1 MSECYT
7 LHSGWLERI
16 TKDTKGKERRE
27 HLWSVLKRNG
37 FIFFFTEQNEHTA
50 ETHIG
55 KLPINTNTVFTR
67 QEKDE
72 KKYDGYIFKI
82 FARDKNVE
90 SNVKFKTT
98 KKSSMELWRG
108 YINILGKNRLPPDLD
123 LPADCIQDMD
133 FVLAGLRRSPKE
145 PDGHLSAR
153 TNLSRDSGIPQ
164 DSVSSVTVTTKLT
177 SASGGSGG
185 SGGNS
190 SLSSE
195 GRGGKRHK
203 FSNNPQG
210 DDIYPSWF
218 IANCSREKAISIFTA
233 VGTAY
238 GNTLMRESAQSTSQ
252 GTYVISYCSRIKDRM
267 PVCDHFKI
275 LRTQAGYK
283 IDVDTPHV
291 DMTNL
296 TDVMMFFIKLN
307 GADRTQSLTTN
318 DLSLLGLKDSA
329 YSTYLPNKAAD
340 PTPRDLTIVPN
351 REARGRESSDPPPG
365 NPVRRDYD
373 YEAPVP
379 PVQRPKTVTGAT
391 LKSQM
396 RKYDLDTKESA
407 RSNRHFHPDMTGSHT
422 VAPKRKGGRP
432 ELPPQTR
439 VSMPDPGQFHK
450 SPRAAVSWQKDFHV
464 HPQTESPPVRREET
478 PPPPCEVKP
487 VLGYE
492 NDQPGFDKVLSGQTM
507 ADVSPEIPPPNYKA
521 PAPPPIVPIEVK
533 LPSKSPPSFKAPE
546 IPLTS
551 HVTTGKTKVVNTTEI
566 SPPHKSTLPPRVS
579 PKEKADQSVPALG
592 NPAPPPPPPPP
603 PIIGSGGT
611 PSKSSDTKSNKILV
625 TGRKGRLSSGD
636 YDRDNV
642 ARRMPNARRPT
653 APNIWGMPDGR
664 DRMMK
669 LRSQSVPNLEDQLK
683 GVHLNRNPLNER
695 VTTSVIQRNP
705 PKSVCAKQSVIFDNG
720 RDKSEAKAIEPGVD
734 ASNPGGVGT
743 LSKRFAKS
751 SAAKQYTV
759 NTRHSRQADPSPTL
773 TPQRPTST
781 FDQLYIND
789 VMEEDIYANDQ
800 LDEFLANEDTGN
812 VYTNETPCFIEPIEY
827 VNTRPGSSTT
837 QSNSASAS
845 CVDTSGTPS
854 VRALQELLNLNEVL
868 GSPGLPITPQVTSP
882 RVRIGRDIPLP
893 AIPVESPQDPK
904 DEIYDYLED
913 S

>member
-492 NDQPGFDKVLSGQTM
+492 NDQPGFDK
-507 ADVSPEIPPPNYKA
+507 
-521 PAPPPIVPIEVK
+521 
-533 LPSKSPPSFKAPE
+533 
-546 IPLTS
+546 
-551 HVTTGKTKVVNTTEI
+551 
-566 SPPHKSTLPPRVS
+566 
-579 PKEKADQSVPALG
+579 EKADQSVPALG

>member
-329 YSTYLPNKAAD
+329 YSTYLPNKAD

-351 REARGRESSDPPPG
+351 REARGRESSDPPP
-365 NPVRRDYD
+365 DYD

-751 SAAKQYTV
+751 SAAKQYT
-759 NTRHSRQADPSPTL
+759 
-773 TPQRPTST
+773 
-781 FDQLYIND
+781 
-789 VMEEDIYANDQ
+789 
-800 LDEFLANEDTGN
+800 
-812 VYTNETPCFIEPIEY
+812 
-827 VNTRPGSSTT
+827 GSSTT

>member
-492 NDQPGFDKVLSGQTM
+492 NDQPGFDK
-507 ADVSPEIPPPNYKA
+507 
-521 PAPPPIVPIEVK
+521 
-533 LPSKSPPSFKAPE
+533 
-546 IPLTS
+546 
-551 HVTTGKTKVVNTTEI
+551 
-566 SPPHKSTLPPRVS
+566 
-579 PKEKADQSVPALG
+579 
-592 NPAPPPPPPPP
+592 
-603 PIIGSGGT
+603 
-611 PSKSSDTKSNKILV
+611 
-625 TGRKGRLSSGD
+625 
-636 YDRDNV
+636 
-642 ARRMPNARRPT
+642 
-653 APNIWGMPDGR
+653 DGR